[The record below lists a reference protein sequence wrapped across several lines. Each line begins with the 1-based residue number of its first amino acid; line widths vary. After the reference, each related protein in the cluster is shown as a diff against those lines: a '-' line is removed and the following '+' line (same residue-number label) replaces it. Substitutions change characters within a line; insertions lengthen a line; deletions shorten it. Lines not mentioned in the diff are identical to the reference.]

1 LPNPSSRSP
10 AGVFL
15 VLCLLAATASLAALQ
30 GARSSDVV
38 LTLNIPESVGIQVDG
53 EFVFDLSRAS
63 GRSAD
68 PCVDRFPPSP
78 SCALAYYL
86 PTSTV
91 FRLPAA
97 GQQAPGGT
105 VSLSFIDN
113 LPSGTLHVRHSIST
127 EWIGGDPGIPTSA
140 IESAPAVGGD
150 GGRFEPLPTSPRDF
164 LVQRTPRGLTRAD
177 RRIRL
182 VLSRR
187 TRVTYTAAPVSARIT
202 YEVLHVPD

>member
-1 LPNPSSRSP
+1 MQSAPSR
-10 AGVFL
+10 
-15 VLCLLAATASLAALQ
+15 
-30 GARSSDVV
+30 DVV
-38 LTLNIPESVGIQVDG
+38 LPLNIPESVGIQVDG

-63 GRSAD
+63 GRGSD
-68 PCVDRFPPSP
+68 SCVDRFPPSP
-78 SCALAYYL
+78 SCAFAYYF

-91 FRLPAA
+91 FRLPSAA
-97 GQQAPGGT
+97 EQAPGGT
-105 VSLSFIDN
+105 VALSFIDN

-140 IESAPAVGGD
+140 IESAPTSGGE
-150 GGRFEPLPTSPRDF
+150 GAQFEPLPTTPRDF
-164 LVQRTPRGLTRAD
+164 LVQRAPRGLTRAD

-187 TRVTYTAAPVSARIT
+187 TRVTYTPAPVSARII